1 MSKIWIPLNILGII
15 IALGIT
21 LLALQCAKRTQTVSA
36 NATYFTVDNSAI
48 PDSAKFEKL
57 TVDGNVYTLYESVN
71 DESMDTKGYHYRI
84 VIDLHGYDIKQLPW
98 QFQITENGK
107 DCNCK

>member
-1 MSKIWIPLNILGII
+1 MKVVITVIMVLAVLVLGL
-15 IALGIT
+15 IAF
-21 LLALQCAKRTQTVSA
+21 QCTKQATTVST
-36 NATYFTVDNSAI
+36 NTTSFTVDNSAI

-84 VIDLHGYDIKQLPW
+84 VIDLHGYDVKQLPW